1 MEKGNKVLIKDT
13 DTIWDGKH
21 GTVIAEEDGQ
31 VEVRINF
38 ETEDGTKQVIEIFN
52 EENLEM
58 EREDESLN
66 ENKDLDFEDEN
77 DDDEIDYSEVYEEIK
92 NTETFNEMT
101 ITSKTPEGE
110 EFQVNVLYH
119 DSPKEIRE
127 WIEEMLEQYPYYFD
141 NNEII
146 ADPWN
151 DNANGYFFIDGQRAS
166 YIYGELVVDGE
177 PIRESLNEDINS
189 NEKWFVSWN
198 SREDWPFGVKGNPE
212 RIKKELEN
220 AVEVTPIEN
229 GKESLIWIDFK
240 HHLAGERKVNVP
252 ADIRHKDNL
261 EDHDKKYYWFSPD
274 SFYTEKELFDESL
287 NEDLEIKPTKKKD
300 IIHRYVHLEDLDGKE
315 VPNWNFASRIATA
328 EDIEEG
334 CVCELAHDLGYK
346 VFAIEAPG
354 FFRTV
359 IAAKG
364 IKAEDIEEEYADFLQ
379 GRACIRELEW
389 K

>member
-1 MEKGNKVLIKDT
+1 MEKGNKVLIKNT

-52 EENLEM
+52 KENLEM

-66 ENKDLDFEDEN
+66 EA
-77 DDDEIDYSEVYEEIK
+77 V
-92 NTETFNEMT
+92 
-101 ITSKTPEGE
+101 
-110 EFQVNVLYH
+110 
-119 DSPKEIRE
+119 
-127 WIEEMLEQYPYYFD
+127 
-141 NNEII
+141 
-146 ADPWN
+146 
-151 DNANGYFFIDGQRAS
+151 
-166 YIYGELVVDGE
+166 
-177 PIRESLNEDINS
+177 NS

-198 SREDWPFGVKGNPE
+198 SREDSPFGVKGNPD

-220 AVEVTPIEN
+220 AVEVTPIED

-252 ADIRHKDNL
+252 ADIKHKDNL

-274 SFYTEKELFDESL
+274 SFYTETELFDESL
-287 NEDLEIKPTKKKD
+287 NESLNYEKTDD
-300 IIHRYVHLEDLDGKE
+300 IIHKYVHLEDLDGKE
-315 VPNWNFASRIATA
+315 IPNWNFAARIATA

-364 IKAEDIEEEYADFLQ
+364 IKAEDIEEEYTDFLQ